1 MRVYFTSDIHG
12 SDKCWQK
19 FLRCGEFYEADVLI
33 VGGDIT
39 GKFMVP
45 IVTEP
50 GGAITCLFHGVQH
63 TIRSDDDLVDLKRRI
78 AWAGSY
84 ALEVTRE
91 QHDRYE
97 QDPEAVGHVFN
108 QLVRERVERWMG
120 MADERLAAGSVECY
134 VSGGNDDEPE
144 IDEILNGAA
153 RVICPEGRVVRVGDQ
168 FEMAGLGY
176 ANQTPWNCP
185 RDISE
190 EELARRIADVAA
202 QVTDM
207 ESAIFD
213 FHVPPFD
220 SGIDTAPRLTDDLQ
234 IVNNAGGEPD
244 FIPVGSTA
252 VRNAI
257 DTYQPLLGIH
267 GHIHESQG
275 IRQLGRTTVVN
286 PGSEYQE
293 GILNGVLIDLDRRSG
308 IKRAQLVSG

>member
-1 MRVYFTSDIHG
+1 MRIYFTSDIHG

-19 FLRCGEFYEADVLI
+19 FLRCGQFYEADVLI

-50 GGAITCLFHGVQH
+50 DGSIICDFHGVRQDL
-63 TIRSDDDLVDLKRRI
+63 RDADDLAELRKRI

-91 QHDRYE
+91 QHDAYAA
-97 QDPEAVGHVFN
+97 DPEAVAAVFER
-108 QLVRERVERWMG
+108 LVLERVERWMSL
-120 MADERLAAGSVECY
+120 ADERLTGTALECY
-134 VSGGNDDEPE
+134 VSGGNDDEPQV
-144 IDEILNGAA
+144 DDILNASA
-153 RVICPEGRVVRVGDQ
+153 RVTCPEGRVVRVGDA
-168 FEMAGLGY
+168 FEMAGLGF

-190 EELARRIADVAA
+190 EDLAARIA
-202 QVTDM
+202 QVVSEIEDI
-207 ESAIFD
+207 ERAIFD
-213 FHVPPFD
+213 FHVPPYD
-220 SGIDTAPRLTDDLQ
+220 SGIDVAPRLTEDLQ
-234 IVNNAGGEPD
+234 VVNRGGEPD

-252 VRNAI
+252 VRDAI
-257 DTYQPLLGIH
+257 DAHQPLLGLH

-275 IRQLGRTTVVN
+275 VRRLGRTTVVN

-308 IKRAQLVSG
+308 VKRAQLVSG